1 MESRFRIQ
9 DSGKQCHIYT
19 WKCNSCNALTVHP
32 TDAKKNPD
40 CAEYIPGLCSRER
53 DPVCGTNGITF
64 ANECMLCSHN
74 WEYKKDLKIEKN
86 GEC

>member
-1 MESRFRIQ
+1 MEFLVMLIV
-9 DSGKQCHIYT
+9 CAT
-19 WKCNSCNALTVHP
+19 ALTVHP